1 MAAAPASGL
10 SRVGARDCLGAIGM
24 QTSINSRV
32 PPGAD
37 GEMMRSD
44 GAAPIAGDGNHR
56 RTAMIAIT
64 VSTNYH
70 DILKLVLAADLQ
82 FFDRWIFVTD
92 VNDIQTIDVLT
103 RHDVIVLYHDFK
115 NGGRVFDKGGAVAMA
130 QQFAYRHYPDQ
141 WYLLMDSD
149 ICLSPEFAALPPA
162 VQGFDADAVYGAK
175 RRHDFGKLSDYR
187 AGINYFEYPWG
198 DQLQGYFQLYK
209 KKVLYQSSRDASA
222 CDLDFLAHFDKKVTI
237 DGFVCNHLGRKGN
250 WQGRKVGEDFDFD
263 VA

>member
-1 MAAAPASGL
+1 MIA
-10 SRVGARDCLGAIGM
+10 
-24 QTSINSRV
+24 
-32 PPGAD
+32 AD
-37 GEMMRSD
+37 G
-44 GAAPIAGDGNHR
+44 IFR
-56 RTAMIAIT
+56 RMAMIAIT

-70 DILKLVLAADLQ
+70 DILKLVLAADKQ

-103 RHDVIVLYHDFK
+103 KHDVIVLYHDFK

-130 QQFAYRHYPDQ
+130 QQFAYRHYPDE

-162 VQGFDADAVYGAK
+162 VKDFDPDAVFGAK
-175 RRHDFGKLSDYR
+175 RRHDYGKLSDYR
-187 AGINYFEYPWG
+187 AGRNYFEYPWG
-198 DQLQGYFQLYK
+198 DQLQGYFQLYR

-222 CDLDFLAHFDKKVTI
+222 CDLDFLSHFDKKVTI

-250 WQGRKVGEDFDFD
+250 WQGRTVGEDFLFD
-263 VA
+263 EA